1 MELEFKEIE
10 DNQVWDNYVFQM
22 PEYSFLNSSARYEY
36 NKKIGIETFR
46 YAIFNGDIFRGVLTG
61 NIGSSKLFG
70 RFLEFKH
77 SPLLIG
83 FEEEE
88 WKQVIKF
95 AMQYT
100 IDKKCFM
107 FRFSPLVVENPRIEE
122 IYKKY
127 HFIKAPIHNVD
138 ALISQQIDLTKNI
151 EDLKKDMS
159 KTRRNLL
166 NRLLENNDVSVK
178 IHKDKSA
185 FVPFEKFH
193 DETVNFKG
201 YVDKPTKLLMQE
213 LEIQQEKNMCYMVTA
228 YYKGE
233 PFSIWQ
239 NTVYGENMHLYQ
251 AGASTDFRL
260 KNLIV
265 TTLLYWKSLELGQ
278 SLGLKKYDLFGGV
291 VPDMYENKRHPWR
304 GVSEFKRSLGGRKVT
319 YMHSRDYPINK
330 VKYFAYYIYSTLR
343 TRLKGHTTNW

>member
-1 MELEFKEIE
+1 MELSFKEIK
-10 DNQVWDNYVFQM
+10 DDQTWDSYVFQL

-36 NKKIGIETFR
+36 NIKIGVEAFR
-46 YAIFNGDIFRGVLTG
+46 YAIFERDKFKGIITG
-61 NIGSSKLFG
+61 NIGISKIFG

-77 SPLLIG
+77 SPLFVN

-88 WKQVIKF
+88 WTQVINF
-95 AMQYT
+95 ATKYA

-107 FRFSPLVVENPRIEE
+107 FRFSPLVTEDPELERILL
-122 IYKKY
+122 KH

-138 ALISQQIDLTKNI
+138 ALISQQIDLTKDLG
-151 EDLKKDMS
+151 ELKKDMS

-166 NRLLENNDVSVK
+166 NRLLENKDVTVK
-178 IHKDKSA
+178 INKDRSA
-185 FVPFEKFH
+185 FEPFEKFH
-193 DETVNFKG
+193 NETVKYKG

-213 LEIQQEKNMCYMVTA
+213 LEIQQEKGMCYMVTA

-239 NTVYGENMHLYQ
+239 NTVYGKNMHLYQ

-265 TTLLYWKSLELGQ
+265 TTLLYWRSLELGQ
-278 SLGLKKYDLFGGV
+278 SLGLEKYDLFGGV
-291 VPDMYENKRHPWR
+291 VPDSYENKKHPWR
-304 GVSEFKRSLGGRKVT
+304 GVSEFKRSLGGKKVT

-330 VKYFAYYIYSTLR
+330 VKYFVYYIYSTIR
-343 TRLKGHTTNW
+343 TRLKGHTINW